1 MTEVFPDAVDEFH
14 YLKNEVNS
22 KRALGL
28 LGEIDPEIVDG
39 IKDKN
44 AEKIQ
49 ELLLNIGV
57 LLSRMN
63 DEGNVSYPW
72 YSLTGIFEKLC
83 AYPFGGFLKHDL
95 KTRLTILV
103 EEAKDLTLTT
113 TQFREHYMD
122 VYKAAL
128 YSILPKRPASHEF
141 CIWNNSI
148 NHPNIASVP
157 DVGLRIEQSLHGPYS
172 YIFMD
177 LDTAHLF
184 DRRLASLSV
193 DMAKLLEMFWKQ
205 RKTISNETGNLICR
219 SGSVFQYL
227 LQKSQGNVLIRSEIS
242 RHLDDASR
250 IIDILGRLAR
260 LESSDDARSASIEN
274 ANEEQIQREI
284 QATQVQAGEKV
295 EGFMSQLNFFVSR
308 DVTVQ
313 ESVQDSTPDE
323 FVDLPENLTYEAIVE
338 KMTELSDHLAFS
350 GSPGSQ
356 HNLSGDAPRGGSY
369 SKVYKVKLR
378 EELRFFVSRD
388 VTVQESVQDSTPDEF
403 VNLPEN
409 LTYEAI
415 VEKMT
420 ELSDHLAFSGSPGSQ
435 HNLSGD
441 APRGGSY
448 SKVYK
453 VKLREELRVDVEHPG
468 KSNVRLRWDIDE
480 VAVKV
485 LKISAPEEE
494 EDISRRAFREFI
506 VWSQMRHPNIIPLVG
521 LWFDFTPDAKLP
533 AFVSPWIT
541 NGSLSVYLQKKGRIK
556 RKRRLRLLLDV
567 AKALAYMHNNH
578 PQVCHGDINPDNI
591 LVLDGR
597 AFVCDFGI
605 SQMSPLYDGL
615 FTKPHGDWKYR
626 APEQLPGESVPAP
639 TPRSDMY
646 SFGLLCYNVLT
657 GLEPWKGI
665 SQGQRINKRGL
676 IMRRPKSMPV
686 NEYTFLKYCWKLD
699 PRLRATAN
707 IAIAKLEEL
716 IALENAVQ

>member
-1 MTEVFPDAVDEFH
+1 MTEVSISDLHFGAWNIYTPKVFPDAVDEFH

-378 EELRFFVSRD
+378 EELR
-388 VTVQESVQDSTPDEF
+388 
-403 VNLPEN
+403 
-409 LTYEAI
+409 
-415 VEKMT
+415 
-420 ELSDHLAFSGSPGSQ
+420 
-435 HNLSGD
+435 
-441 APRGGSY
+441 
-448 SKVYK
+448 
-453 VKLREELRVDVEHPG
+453 VDVEHPG

-494 EDISRRAFREFI
+494 EDISRRAFREFV

-533 AFVSPWIT
+533 AFVSPWVT